1 MLHPGF
7 SNQEAGPDFRGA
19 VLQFA
24 SELARTGDVEIDLHP
39 AGWRGHGH
47 DRNPAYRNVVLH
59 VVWDGDST
67 GGCSLPTLAL
77 RSHLDAPLSEL
88 SLRFRDDSG
97 ASPLLAGQCSAPLRD
112 LPENILREVLHQAAL
127 IRSQRKAS
135 EFAARA
141 RQVGWEQ
148 SLWEGLFGAL
158 GYKHNVWPMRRLA
171 ELLPH
176 LRPHE
181 SSKRAATFVLQARL
195 LGVGGLLPTELSRA
209 RAGADN
215 YLRSVWDHWWRERAG
230 FAEVILPRGLWR
242 FNGLRPAN
250 HPQRRLALAAHWLA
264 KGQVPEKLE
273 QWFTVKIADRELE
286 PSWRHLLQGERDRF
300 WSWHWTFRSARMA
313 RPQPLLG
320 AQRVCDLAV
329 NVVLPWFWMRA
340 VAGRN
345 EALRQIAEGRYFAW
359 PKSQDNAVLRL
370 ARQRLLGG
378 AGTGALRT
386 AAMQQGMLQ
395 IVGDFCAHSNALC
408 ENCRFPELV
417 RSLSSTWKSPPDH
430 PG

>member
-1 MLHPGF
+1 
-7 SNQEAGPDFRGA
+7 
-19 VLQFA
+19 
-24 SELARTGDVEIDLHP
+24 
-39 AGWRGHGH
+39 
-47 DRNPAYRNVVLH
+47 
-59 VVWDGDST
+59 
-67 GGCSLPTLAL
+67 
-77 RSHLDAPLSEL
+77 
-88 SLRFRDDSG
+88 
-97 ASPLLAGQCSAPLRD
+97 
-112 LPENILREVLHQAAL
+112 
-127 IRSQRKAS
+127 
-135 EFAARA
+135 
-141 RQVGWEQ
+141 
-148 SLWEGLFGAL
+148 
-158 GYKHNVWPMRRLA
+158 
-171 ELLPH
+171 
-176 LRPHE
+176 
-181 SSKRAATFVLQARL
+181 
-195 LGVGGLLPTELSRA
+195 VGGVLLTELSRA

-215 YLRSVWDHWWRERAG
+215 HLRSVWDHWWRERAG

-286 PSWRHLLQGERDRF
+286 PSLRHLLQGERDRF

-378 AGTGALRT
+378 ARTGALRT